1 MSKQEPKYYKRMG
14 QYVALNRSAKRMFK
28 KKGIK
33 YLLPSNFP
41 DINIF
46 KNKEDKGLKSNE
58 EKKEIK

>member
-33 YLLPSNFP
+33 YLLPTSF
-41 DINIF
+41 INI
-46 KNKEDKGLKSNE
+46 KDLIKKEDKGLKNNEE
-58 EKKEIK
+58 EKKIK